1 MQGKATD
8 PDTKV
13 VALAA
18 AELFGTGAAAQ
29 GAGISQRTIQRWR
42 EEGRTDQEILALA
55 EAVAEALKPELI
67 VRASSLLAKIASL
80 VEDQVNQLASRGEPL
95 TTTDLRNLTIAG
107 GVWSDKLSGWAGWG
121 EKDSKGRFGTR
132 GGPVQMV
139 QVNNGALVEM
149 PEQIAQRLLLLRG
162 SQTETIQGHSEDVQE
177 QAGAI
182 AQDGQVS

>member
-1 MQGKATD
+1 MQGKTTD
-8 PDTKV
+8 PDTKAV
-13 VALAA
+13 TLAV

-80 VEDQVNQLASRGEPL
+80 VESQVDQLASRGEPL

-121 EKDSKGRFGTR
+121 EKDPKGRFGTR
-132 GGPVQMV
+132 GPVQMV
-139 QVNNGALVEM
+139 QVNTGAPRET
-149 PEQIAQRLLLLRG
+149 PEQIMQHLEAVRKDQAEPIEG
-162 SQTETIQGHSEDVQE
+162 QSVQAVGTAAE
-177 QAGAI
+177 QATSQG
-182 AQDGQVS
+182 